1 MKLFA
6 YLALI
11 GMGSTSNLPPMGLD
25 FDKELDGLENLL
37 DISLSRWAGRRI
49 ERKSR
54 AMGEAWEQMQRPTG
68 RGGRADREYFE
79 KKQKEIFG
87 WTFEDKYREINPEGR
102 YMPVIG
108 ELMGTKEFRE
118 YNDYKQTLM

>member
-37 DISLSRWAGRRI
+37 DISISRWAANRTGRKHEAI
-49 ERKSR
+49 
-54 AMGEAWEQMQRPTG
+54 GEAWEQM
-68 RGGRADREYFE
+68 
-79 KKQKEIFG
+79 
-87 WTFEDKYREINPEGR
+87 
-102 YMPVIG
+102 
-108 ELMGTKEFRE
+108 
-118 YNDYKQTLM
+118 